1 MAQVRIRAS
10 LYNLR
15 RKTGLVSGHRFSDA
29 GVVYFHAPLG
39 AAAVCF
45 FLCPAV
51 EKLSHFGSRTMPVTA
66 FDRVQGSFAQQQ
78 FMQTLGATLVSVK
91 PGAVEITLPFR
102 ADLTQQNDFL
112 HAGVITSILDSACGY
127 AALTVA
133 PENANVLSVEF
144 KLNLL
149 SPAVG
154 KRFVAR
160 AHVKRVGRRIT
171 VCTADA
177 FAIDGAEEKLAATML
192 ATIIT
197 VNAGSVENSPHK

>member
-1 MAQVRIRAS
+1 
-10 LYNLR
+10 
-15 RKTGLVSGHRFSDA
+15 
-29 GVVYFHAPLG
+29 
-39 AAAVCF
+39 
-45 FLCPAV
+45 
-51 EKLSHFGSRTMPVTA
+51 MPVTA

-160 AHVKRVGRRIT
+160 AHVKRAGRRIT

-177 FAIDGAEEKLAATML
+177 FAIDGAEEKLVATML

-197 VNAGSVENSPHK
+197 VNAGSVKLSPELSS

>member
-1 MAQVRIRAS
+1 
-10 LYNLR
+10 
-15 RKTGLVSGHRFSDA
+15 
-29 GVVYFHAPLG
+29 
-39 AAAVCF
+39 
-45 FLCPAV
+45 
-51 EKLSHFGSRTMPVTA
+51 MPVTA

-78 FMQTLGATLVSVK
+78 FMQTIGATLVSVK

-160 AHVKRVGRRIT
+160 AHVKRAGRRIT

-177 FAIDGAEEKLAATML
+177 FAIDGAEEKLVATML

>member
-1 MAQVRIRAS
+1 
-10 LYNLR
+10 
-15 RKTGLVSGHRFSDA
+15 
-29 GVVYFHAPLG
+29 
-39 AAAVCF
+39 
-45 FLCPAV
+45 
-51 EKLSHFGSRTMPVTA
+51 MPVTA
-66 FDRVQGSFAQQQ
+66 FGRVQGSFAQQQ
-78 FMQTLGATLVSVK
+78 FTQTIGATLVSVK

-160 AHVKRVGRRIT
+160 AHVKRAGRRIT

-177 FAIDGAEEKLAATML
+177 FAIDGAEEKLVATML